1 MRGKMGK
8 GKMEDERGMV
18 MEVEGV
24 KNLDGFKML
33 SCVRAGHI
41 RWWWWC

>member
-24 KNLDGFKML
+24 KNLVGL
-33 SCVRAGHI
+33 GC
-41 RWWWWC
+41 

>member
-24 KNLDGFKML
+24 KNLDGFRML
-33 SCVRAGHI
+33 SCVRARHI